1 MRQKKTVVETS
12 LKDKISKK
20 IDDVIEYIIG
30 KEPKDITYN
39 EYRILDSKLSSIKW
53 EEEQAAKNKEMA
65 ELWSKTLGNNIFSG
79 FGGST
84 SYLPDPVKE
93 D

>member
-1 MRQKKTVVETS
+1 MRNKKTAAS
-12 LKDKISKK
+12 ISQKDKIKGK

-39 EYRILDSKLSSIKW
+39 EYRILDSKLISIKY
-53 EEEQAAKNKEMA
+53 EEEQEAKSKEMS
-65 ELWSKTLGNNIFSG
+65 ELWAKAMSNSIW
-79 FGGST
+79 GGSCCT
-84 SYLPDPVKE
+84 PCLPDPVKE

>member
-1 MRQKKTVVETS
+1 MRQKKTTVEIS

-20 IDDVIEYIIG
+20 IDDVIEHIIA
-30 KEPKDITYN
+30 KDPKDITYN

-53 EEEQAAKNKEMA
+53 EEEQAAKSKEMA

-79 FGGST
+79 CCGTTG
-84 SYLPDPVKE
+84 YLPDPVKE

>member
-1 MRQKKTVVETS
+1 MRNKKTTPELTQ
-12 LKDKISKK
+12 KDKIKAK
-20 IDDVIEYIIG
+20 IDDVIEYIIS

-53 EEEQAAKNKEMA
+53 EEEQAAKSKEMA

-79 FGGST
+79 FGGTT

>member
-1 MRQKKTVVETS
+1 MKE
-12 LKDKISKK
+12 KIEKK
-20 IDDVIEYIIG
+20 INDVIETIIE
-30 KEPKDITYN
+30 KDPKNITYN
-39 EYRILDSKLSSIKW
+39 EYRILDSKLSAIKW

-65 ELWSKTLGNNIFSG
+65 ELWSKTLGNNLFCG
-79 FGGST
+79 FGGTT

>member
-1 MRQKKTVVETS
+1 MRQKKATVEIS
-12 LKDKISKK
+12 LKDKINKK
-20 IDDVIEYIIG
+20 IDEVIEYIIG
-30 KEPKDITYN
+30 KDTKDITYN

-53 EEEQAAKNKEMA
+53 EEEQAAKSKEMA

-79 FGGST
+79 FGGTT

>member
-1 MRQKKTVVETS
+1 MRTKKTAAS
-12 LKDKISKK
+12 LSQKDKIKVK
-20 IDDVIEYIIG
+20 IDDVIEYIIS

-53 EEEQAAKNKEMA
+53 EEEQAAKSKEMA

-79 FGGST
+79 FGGTT